1 MKRTAGVLKSR
12 RDEAEAVGHEHRDI
26 TGGWAR
32 AAVFGVSD
40 GLTTNVALIL
50 GIAGASAP
58 ASFVRL
64 AGLAGL
70 IGGAFSMAAGEWVS
84 MRAQAELLERELAK
98 ERRALA
104 RTPERE
110 RRELAAIYVGRGIDR
125 ETANAM
131 AQQVMSDPETALE
144 VHAREELGV
153 NPRSLGSP
161 TWAAAASFVT
171 FALGALVPLVPFFFT
186 SGNGAVVAAIV
197 LAAIAAIC
205 VGAALARFTGRSV
218 LFSAVRQ
225 LLVMGVA
232 AGVTYGIGH
241 AVGLSG
247 VG

>member
-1 MKRTAGVLKSR
+1 MSAVAKPR
-12 RDEAEAVGHEHRDI
+12 RDDADAVGHEHRDI

-84 MRAQAELLERELAK
+84 MRAQTELLERELAK

-104 RTPERE
+104 RRPEAE

-131 AQQVMSDPETALE
+131 ADQVMSDPETALE

-153 NPRSLGSP
+153 NPTSLGSP
-161 TWAAAASFVT
+161 T
-171 FALGALVPLVPFFFT
+171 
-186 SGNGAVVAAIV
+186 VVAAVI
-197 LAAIAAIC
+197 LAAIAAVC

-232 AGVTYGIGH
+232 AGITYGIGH
-241 AVGLSG
+241 AVGLTG

>member
-1 MKRTAGVLKSR
+1 
-12 RDEAEAVGHEHRDI
+12 
-26 TGGWAR
+26 
-32 AAVFGVSD
+32 VFGVSD

-50 GIAGASAP
+50 GVAGASAP

-64 AGLAGL
+64 AGVAGL

-84 MRAQAELLERELAK
+84 MRAQTELLERELAK

-110 RRELAAIYVGRGIDR
+110 RRELEAIYVGRGIDR

-161 TWAAAASFVT
+161 TWAAVASFLT
-171 FALGALVPLVPFFFT
+171 FALGAVVPLIPFFFS
-186 SGNGAVVAAIV
+186 SGNGAVVAAVV
-197 LAAIAAIC
+197 LAAIAAVC

-232 AGVTYGIGH
+232 AGITYAIGH
-241 AVGLSG
+241 AVGLTG

>member
-104 RTPERE
+104 RRPEAE

-131 AQQVMSDPETALE
+131 AGCTASA
-144 VHAREELGV
+144 ARRG
-153 NPRSLGSP
+153 RGSSVSSSG
-161 TWAAAASFVT
+161 ASRRRWI
-171 FALGALVPLVPFFFT
+171 P
-186 SGNGAVVAAIV
+186 SHS
-197 LAAIAAIC
+197 C
-205 VGAALARFTGRSV
+205 SAR
-218 LFSAVRQ
+218 
-225 LLVMGVA
+225 
-232 AGVTYGIGH
+232 
-241 AVGLSG
+241 
-247 VG
+247 